1 MELELWKLCRKIM
14 STVDMNT
21 PFNMMNNKISPM
33 RLQGFLDHSYG
44 EYKSTDRSKFEKML
58 KKIFLKSSKFM
69 ELMVQMLHRIHFQ
82 MINTLIKDLDQKLKI
97 FTNKNEFKKKFIRII
112 PRLDIKNN
120 FLIKGI
126 NLEGLRVLGE
136 PYQFAK
142 FYSETG
148 ADEIHYFDSV
158 ASLYGT
164 II

>member
-1 MELELWKLCRKIM
+1 
-14 STVDMNT
+14 MNL
-21 PFNMMNNKISPM
+21 
-33 RLQGFLDHSYG
+33 R
-44 EYKSTDRSKFEKML
+44 
-58 KKIFLKSSKFM
+58 
-69 ELMVQMLHRIHFQ
+69 
-82 MINTLIKDLDQKLKI
+82 
-97 FTNKNEFKKKFIRII
+97 KKKFIRII

-164 II
+164 NNLGNLINITAKNLNIPLCVGGGIRSIEEGKNLIKKYDGEFPDRYFKEILSYIKLKPQIFFQLQDKFRSPHLWKKLKGRWYLRHNCWGGGVDD